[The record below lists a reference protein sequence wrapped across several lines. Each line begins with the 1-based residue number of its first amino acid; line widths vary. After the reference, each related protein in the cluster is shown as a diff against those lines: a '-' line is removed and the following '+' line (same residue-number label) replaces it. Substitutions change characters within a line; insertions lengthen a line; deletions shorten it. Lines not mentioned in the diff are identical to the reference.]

1 MFDWNLSCRRL
12 FRLPW
17 LTALAA
23 MSVVQVGNVHA
34 QTTTSPSLS
43 GTWDHNGSR
52 MKVEQSGMGE
62 VFIYYEEPRAGLRE
76 TISPGTKLLE
86 GRISGGRISGTA
98 YVFKRGCPPAAYPV
112 EGSAGEETLTLNG
125 PTPVWR
131 GCQVVGHRPDGA
143 HSRLQFSRKSTKAA
157 QADKPW
163 AETTSCSEQVPLID
177 RVLNATRVELSS
189 PRAGAATVG
198 ERVTVTW
205 TTEGSQ
211 RPVPVYLVIAAT
223 AAVRVDPT
231 EHAIVLLPKAR
242 FPFGLS
248 VEEQSTRIV
257 VPLYGSV
264 PRTGK
269 LSIELLTAG
278 PQEVRAIGIGHAQ
291 PCRETRRVSRGELAL
306 DVQAGRPSVLALPDA
321 DISTEPKLI
330 LSSDGARLLRV
341 HPTWFQLIEMPGEI
355 EIARIDGKEPRFS
368 PTGRFVAF
376 EATKIPPEHQNA
388 VWSVFGYA
396 DTVDGKVLNHVQG
409 HAVLWDLKDSYL
421 LTDRTFLGRFH
432 VHSSIMSGHGP
443 CDTGGGAGVQPL
455 TEPGGGARF
464 DLENS
469 LFEVLDLINGDAR
482 IDQLPLVRCP
492 KGSWNTAG
500 QEGRLRALIKSF
512 ENTTK
517 APVGS
522 YELDDGSALFNV
534 VRHWREH
541 EHVAERVRDPTIFS
555 ASDARIASLQKL
567 RSYGSVTTALA
578 RSGSQVVQSA
588 TSQLREVTGVD
599 WSKGRTKPLS
609 FNNPAELLAVI
620 SSRWPQAATRFSL
633 TLGRPE
639 AGNESCGMSEGI
651 HLERTDDTISL
662 GKGVVGAFE
671 IGKPL
676 GKELLLWKLCP
687 NYQTE
692 TVYFYNN
699 IHVTNSGGAASFGP
713 VYGNPSFKTFA
724 QERFEGLAPGD
735 VGVWWFGDDQLLA
748 VNKVTRAV
756 ELIRWSAKRTVR
768 SWPQWPGT
776 ARLAE
781 VMIDPTGKLLL
792 QIDADGSFFIHRV
805 ADGTVRLRGR
815 IVDDEIVV
823 WTDDA
828 LYDASVEGAQLVNVR
843 LPGRSGSYA
852 FHQFEGT
859 LRVPGL
865 ARKVLAG
872 ERLPKPDVQTPPI
885 LDGRL
890 ETAEAGRIN
899 GKAIVN
905 APNGAR
911 AVHVYQDGVLTDRIE
926 PIADPR
932 NAPLDVARLPGAR
945 WATLLAIDDAGL
957 ASQPMGRDLGAPP
970 SPSRISVVAIGV
982 DTYTGPGLGR
992 LSVAAADAGRLVD
1005 AVRKSASAA
1014 GRAVGKV
1021 EPLVNNLATRSSVLA
1036 AVEDVTSSAEPG
1048 ETLVLSFSGHGV
1060 RDDKGRF
1067 YLAMHDTVLTDL
1079 ERTAISWSDLAESF
1093 RNFKGRVVV
1102 LLDAC
1107 HSGMAGTQFFAS
1119 NDDIAAQ
1126 ALAALPS
1133 NVVLFAASKGREFS
1147 YESLNVGGGLFSLA
1161 VAEVIAG
1168 RRAEHDLDKNGMIEI
1183 SELLRGVKQKVIVD
1197 GRAVRE
1203 AVAVKEGRTD
1213 VGTQTPWIARDLMV
1227 GDYSLF

>member
-1 MFDWNLSCRRL
+1 MFDWNLSCCRL

-23 MSVVQVGNVHA
+23 MFVMQVGNVHA

-43 GTWDHNGSR
+43 GTWEHNGSR

-76 TISPGTKLLE
+76 SISPGTKLLE

-112 EGSAGEETLTLNG
+112 EGSADEETLTLNG

-157 QADKPW
+157 QSDKPW
-163 AETTSCSEQVPLID
+163 AETASCSEQVPLID
-177 RVLNATRVELSS
+177 RVLNSTRVEITS

-257 VPLYGSV
+257 VPLYGGV

-278 PQEVRAIGIGHAQ
+278 PQQVRAIGIGHAQ

-341 HPTWFQLIEMPGEI
+341 HPTWFQLIEMPGET

-376 EATKIPPEHQNA
+376 EATKIPPEYQGTP
-388 VWSVFGYA
+388 WSAFGYA
-396 DTVDGKVLNHVQG
+396 DAVDGKVLNHVSG
-409 HAVLWDLKDSYL
+409 HAILWDLQDSYL
-421 LTDRTFLGRFH
+421 LTDRNLLGRFH
-432 VHSSIMSGHGP
+432 GHSSVMSGYGP
-443 CDTGGGAGVQPL
+443 CISGGYQPL
-455 TEPGGGARF
+455 SEPGGGARF

-469 LFEVLDLINGDAR
+469 VFEVLDA
-482 IDQLPLVRCP
+482 IDGELKSYPAPLLRC
-492 KGSWNTAG
+492 TREIAG
-500 QEGRLRALIKSF
+500 QDARLRALMANF
-512 ENTTK
+512 EIATK
-517 APVGS
+517 APVAS
-522 YELDDGSALFNV
+522 YELDDGDALFNV
-534 VRHWREH
+534 VGGLREH
-541 EHVAERVRDPTIFS
+541 EHVAGRVREPTMLS
-555 ASDARIASLQKL
+555 ASDVRSVASQQRGRPGQKI
-567 RSYGSVTTALA
+567 VALA
-578 RSGSQVVQSA
+578 RSANPTPQSA
-588 TSQLREVTGVD
+588 ISQLSEVTGVD
-599 WSKGRTKPLS
+599 WGMGKTKSLS
-609 FNNPAELLAVI
+609 FNNPAELLAAI
-620 SSRWPQAATRFSL
+620 SSRWPRVADRFSL
-633 TLGRPE
+633 TLGRPGVGE
-639 AGNESCGMSEGI
+639 ESCGIGEGI
-651 HLERTDDTISL
+651 HYERAGDPIAL
-662 GKGVVGAFE
+662 GKNVVGAFE
-671 IGKPL
+671 IGHGS
-676 GKELLLWKLCP
+676 GKELLIWKQCSGGDP
-687 NYQTE
+687 E
-692 TVYFYNN
+692 TIELYNN
-699 IHVTNSGGAASFGP
+699 FHLVGPGEVRSYGP
-713 VYGNPSFKTFA
+713 VYGKNLFSSFDRDKS
-724 QERFEGLAPGD
+724 ERLSPGD
-735 VGVWWFGDDQLLA
+735 VGVWWFGDDLLLA
-748 VNKVTRAV
+748 ANKVTRAV
-756 ELIRWSAKRTVR
+756 ELIQWSAKRTVR

-805 ADGTVRLRGR
+805 SDGTVRLRGR

-852 FHQFEGT
+852 FHQFERT

-865 ARKVLAG
+865 ARKVLGG
-872 ERLPKPDVQTPPI
+872 ERLPKPEVQTPPV

-890 ETAEAGRIN
+890 ETAETGRIF
-899 GKAIVN
+899 GKAIVD
-905 APNGAR
+905 APNGVR

-932 NAPLDVARLPGAR
+932 NAPLDVERLPGAR
-945 WATLLAIDDAGL
+945 WATLLAIDGAGL

-982 DTYTGPGLGR
+982 DTYTGAGLAP
-992 LSVAAADAGRLVD
+992 LHVAAADAGRLVD
-1005 AVRKSASAA
+1005 AVKTSASAA

-1021 EPLVNNLATRSSVLA
+1021 KPLGNNLVTKSSVLS

-1079 ERTAISWSDLAESF
+1079 ERTAISWSNLAESF

-1126 ALAALPS
+1126 ALAAMPS

-1147 YESLNVGGGLFSLA
+1147 YESPSVGGGLFSLA
-1161 VAEVIAG
+1161 VADVIAG
-1168 RRAEHDLDKNGMIEI
+1168 QRSEHDLDKNGMIEI
-1183 SELLRGVKQKVIVD
+1183 SELLRGVKHKVIVD
-1197 GRAVRE
+1197 GRVVRE
-1203 AVAVKEGRTD
+1203 AVATRENWTEA
-1213 VGTQTPWIARDLMV
+1213 GTQTPWIARNLMV

>member
-1 MFDWNLSCRRL
+1 MFDWNLSCCRL

-23 MSVVQVGNVHA
+23 MSVMQVGNVHA

-43 GTWDHNGSR
+43 GTWEHNGSR
-52 MKVEQSGMGE
+52 MKVEQSETGE

-112 EGSAGEETLTLNG
+112 EGSADEETLTLTG

-157 QADKPW
+157 RSDKPW
-163 AETTSCSEQVPLID
+163 AETASCSEQVPLID

-257 VPLYGSV
+257 VPLYGGV
-264 PRTGK
+264 PRTGR

-278 PQEVRAIGIGHAQ
+278 PQHIRAIGIGHAQ

-306 DVQAGRPSVLALPDA
+306 DLQAGRPSVLALPDA

-341 HPTWFQLIEMPGEI
+341 HPTWFQLIEMPGET

-376 EATKIPPEHQNA
+376 EATKIPPEHQG
-388 VWSVFGYA
+388 VPWSVFGFA
-396 DTVDGKVLNHVQG
+396 DTVDGKVLNHVRG
-409 HAVLWDLKDSYL
+409 HAILWDLQDSYL
-421 LTDRTFLGRFH
+421 LTDRTVLGRFH
-432 VHSSIMSGHGP
+432 VHSSAMNGRSP
-443 CDTGGGAGVQPL
+443 CDSASIGGVGYQPL

-464 DLENS
+464 DLDNS
-469 LFEVLDLINGDAR
+469 VFEVLDASKGETNIYR
-482 IDQLPLVRCP
+482 LPLIRCM
-492 KGSWNTAG
+492 KGMWNTTG
-500 QEGRLRALIKSF
+500 QESRLRALIAGLMTSS
-512 ENTTK
+512 N
-517 APVGS
+517 AVVAN
-522 YELDDGSALFNV
+522 YELENGNAIFNIV
-534 VRHWREH
+534 QGLRTH
-541 EHVAERVRDPTIFS
+541 EHVAGRVREPTLLS
-555 ASDARIASLQKL
+555 ASDARRVASQQLGGPGQKIVASA
-567 RSYGSVTTALA
+567 RFANPTA
-578 RSGSQVVQSA
+578 QSA
-588 TSQLREVTGVD
+588 TSQLSEITGVG
-599 WSKGRTKPLS
+599 WSTGRTKSLS
-609 FNNPAELLAVI
+609 FNNPAELLAAI
-620 SSRWPQAATRFSL
+620 SSRWPREATRLSL
-633 TLGRPE
+633 TLGRPG
-639 AGNESCGMSEGI
+639 AGDESCGMGEGI
-651 HLERTDDTISL
+651 YYERAGDPIAL
-662 GKGVVGAFE
+662 GKNVVGAFE
-671 IGKPL
+671 IGQGS
-676 GKELLLWKLCP
+676 GKEFLIWQQCSGGDP
-687 NYQTE
+687 E
-692 TVYFYNN
+692 TIEFYNN
-699 IHVTNSGGAASFGP
+699 VHSVGPGEVRSYGP
-713 VYGNPSFKTFA
+713 VYGMSLFSSFDRDKS
-724 QERFEGLAPGD
+724 ERLAPGD
-735 VGVWWFGDDQLLA
+735 VGVWWFGDDLLLA
-748 VNKVTRAV
+748 ANKVTRAV
-756 ELIRWSAKRTVR
+756 ELIQWSAKRTVR
-768 SWPQWPGT
+768 SWRQWPGT

-805 ADGTVRLRGR
+805 SDGTVRLRGR

-852 FHQFEGT
+852 FHQFERT

-865 ARKVLAG
+865 ARKVLGG
-872 ERLPKPDVQTPPI
+872 ERLPKPEVQTPPV

-890 ETAEAGRIN
+890 ETAETGRIFV
-899 GKAIVN
+899 KAIVD
-905 APNGAR
+905 APNGVR

-926 PIADPR
+926 PIADPH
-932 NAPLDVARLPGAR
+932 NAPLEVARLPGAR
-945 WATLLAIDDAGL
+945 WATLLAIDGQGF
-957 ASQPMGRDLGAPP
+957 ASQPKGRDLGAPP

-982 DTYTGPGLGR
+982 DTYTGAGLAP
-992 LSVAAADAGRLVD
+992 LHVAAADAGRLVD
-1005 AVRKSASAA
+1005 AVRMSASAA

-1021 EPLVNNLATRSSVLA
+1021 EPLVNNLVTKSSVLA
-1036 AVEDVTSSAEPG
+1036 AVNEVTRSAEPG

-1067 YLAMHDTVLTDL
+1067 YLAMYDSVLTDL

-1093 RNFKGRVVV
+1093 RKYKGRIVV

-1119 NDDIAAQ
+1119 NDDIATQ

-1133 NVVLFAASKGREFS
+1133 HVVLFAASKGREFS
-1147 YESLNVGGGLFSLA
+1147 YESPNVGGGLFSLGGA
-1161 VAEVIAG
+1161 
-1168 RRAEHDLDKNGMIEI
+1168 D
-1183 SELLRGVKQKVIVD
+1183 
-1197 GRAVRE
+1197 
-1203 AVAVKEGRTD
+1203 
-1213 VGTQTPWIARDLMV
+1213 
-1227 GDYSLF
+1227 